1 MKRKNKYI
9 AFLFLVLIASSSVFA
24 QKTSDKLKDQE
35 RELKKKIKET
45 NELLS
50 EKKNKERLT
59 LIELAIINEQLEAQ
73 EELITNINSQVR
85 KVNQEIA
92 ENKSVIASLEQ
103 DIVKMKKQYGK
114 LMMYAYKHRNQNHF
128 LLYIFSSNSFNQ
140 AFSRIKYVKQFSEY
154 RIEKLKM
161 IRHAKKMQEKKNIQL
176 ENRKKEKISLA
187 EKQKQEKENYNRNKV
202 KQQVA
207 LTEMKKEA
215 ATLTSELKKQMQ
227 QRTALQEKINKAI
240 RDEEDRD
247 EVDRLVARGDKEV
260 KKANYDKAIDYYERA
275 LKVISNDRKAKEKL
289 AEAKELKKKNGNK
302 PDVNV
307 ASNDKPEREDPDVT
321 PEEKIESTNFENN
334 KGKLP
339 WPVEKGQYT
348 EYFGKNPHP
357 TVPGIFTN
365 NNGVEIGSTSGAKVR
380 AIFDG
385 KVTKVLVIDGGGKAV
400 IINHGVYRSVYA
412 NLKDVNVKEGDKI
425 SIKQNI
431 GTLNPT
437 DDALSELHF
446 EIRYGK
452 VRQNPADWL
461 SKK

>member
-9 AFLFLVLIASSSVFA
+9 FFVLLIFVSFSSVIA

-35 RELKKKIKET
+35 RDLKKKIKET

-59 LIELAIINEQLEAQ
+59 LIELAIINEQLQAQ
-73 EELITNINSQVR
+73 EELLTNITSQVR
-85 KVNQEIA
+85 KVNQEIE
-92 ENKSVIASLEQ
+92 ENKSVIASLEI
-103 DIVKMKKQYGK
+103 DILKMKKQYGK

-128 LLYIFSSNSFNQ
+128 LLYIFSSKSFNQ

-161 IRHAKKMQEKKNIQL
+161 IKHAKNTQEKKIAQL
-176 ENRKKEKISLA
+176 ENRRKEKEELA
-187 EKQKQEKENYNRNKV
+187 LKQKQEKENFHRNKE

-215 ATLTSELKKQMQ
+215 ANLTNELKQQMQ
-227 QRTALQEKINKAI
+227 LRTALQEKINKAI
-240 RDEEDRD
+240 KDEEDRD
-247 EVDRLVARGDKEV
+247 EVDRLVARGDKEL
-260 KKANYDKAIDYYERA
+260 KKDNFDKAIDYYERA
-275 LKVISNDRKAKEKL
+275 LKVLPRDKNAKEKL
-289 AEAKELKKKNGNK
+289 AEAKDQKKKSGKVSDPVVTSK
-302 PDVNV
+302 PD
-307 ASNDKPEREDPDVT
+307 REDPDET
-321 PEEKIESTNFENN
+321 PESKIESTNFENN

-339 WPVEKGQYT
+339 WPVEKGNYT

-357 TVPGIFTN
+357 TVAGIFTN

-380 AIFDG
+380 AVFDG

-400 IINHGVYRSVYA
+400 IINHGIYRSVYA
-412 NLKDVNVKEGDKI
+412 NMKDVTVKEGDKI
-425 SIKQNI
+425 SIKQTI
-431 GTLNPT
+431 GTLNSG
-437 DDALSELHF
+437 DDALTELHF

-452 VRQNPADWL
+452 VRQNPSDWL